1 MSRRIRFQDIEKLC
15 QIDLGAAFGCISHEY
30 TRIMRSTS
38 PQDALVSP
46 VPLSRQL
53 QAFSPSSP
61 QETTHDQPG
70 VVFAKPYSWNL
81 MPSDR
86 SMLAEI
92 FLQVQQDA
100 EFFMQRGVHILS
112 ETDPIRAEH
121 AALCLAT
128 NHVLKDYDLEVY

>member
-1 MSRRIRFQDIEKLC
+1 MSRRIRFQDIEKIC
-15 QIDLGAAFGCISHEY
+15 QIDLGAEFGRIAHEY
-30 TRIMRSTS
+30 TRIMRSAS

-46 VPLSRQL
+46 VPLNRQL

-61 QETTHDQPG
+61 VETTQDQPG
-70 VVFAKPYSWNL
+70 VVFAKPGSWNV

-100 EFFMQRGVHILS
+100 EFFEQSGVHVLAID
-112 ETDPIRAEH
+112 DPLRAEH
-121 AALCLAT
+121 AAMCLAT
-128 NHVLKDYDLEVY
+128 EHVLSGYGIKVY